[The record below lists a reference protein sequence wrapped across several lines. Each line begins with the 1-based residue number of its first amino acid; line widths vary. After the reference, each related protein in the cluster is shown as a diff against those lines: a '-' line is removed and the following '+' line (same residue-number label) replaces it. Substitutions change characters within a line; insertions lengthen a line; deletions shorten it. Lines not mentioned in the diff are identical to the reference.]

1 MTPPIAH
8 SRLEIQAAGSWPRAR
23 AAESFVLRQLRRSTA
38 QKIMATIDEE
48 LGQIERDIRTLK
60 IEFEQYFGGGRSRP
74 PTDTQ
79 WRLETNLKRYSD
91 RAGELSSGQ
100 RFRYSNLAST
110 YAKYQDMWRKK
121 LIQKES
127 GTTQHHYGA
136 AAKAIEGER
145 ARKAAEDAM
154 RTRIAAENA
163 VKAAAEDSGVSSAT
177 AIAHAAAEA
186 AARAAEVRHAAD
198 FALALSDPENETEKV
213 EKLYQRLVEARTETG
228 EKAGV
233 PSLKD
238 FERFVRQKTKDLK
251 EKGGREI
258 EYTVSIEGGHVK
270 LKARV
275 SS

>member
-1 MTPPIAH
+1 MEMPV
-8 SRLEIQAAGSWPRAR
+8 LGAR
-23 AAESFVLRQLRRSTA
+23 AQN
-38 QKIMATIDEE
+38 IMATIDED
-48 LGQIERDIRTLK
+48 LGHIERDIRTLK

-79 WRLETNLKRYSD
+79 WRLETNLKRYGD
-91 RAGELSSGQ
+91 RTAELTSGQ

-136 AAKAIEGER
+136 AAKAIQAER
-145 ARKAAEDAM
+145 SRKVAVASMETRAAE
-154 RTRIAAENA
+154 TA
-163 VKAAAEDSGVSSAT
+163 VATAVDEAAAVST
-177 AIAHAAAEA
+177 ASAHAYAAPDAATRAAEA
-186 AARAAEVRHAAD
+186 RHTAE
-198 FALALSDPENETEKV
+198 FAMALTDPEKETEKV
-213 EKLYQRLVEARTETG
+213 QKLYQRLVEARTETG

-238 FERFVRQKTKDLK
+238 FERFVQQKTKDLK
-251 EKGGREI
+251 DKGGREI

-275 SS
+275 SN

>member
-1 MTPPIAH
+1 
-8 SRLEIQAAGSWPRAR
+8 
-23 AAESFVLRQLRRSTA
+23 
-38 QKIMATIDEE
+38 MATVDEE

-79 WRLETNLKRYSD
+79 WRLETNLKRYAD
-91 RAGELSSGQ
+91 RSAELTSGQ

-136 AAKAIEGER
+136 AAKAIQAER
-145 ARKAAEDAM
+145 ARKVAVEQMQARAAETPVANGDD
-154 RTRIAAENA
+154 
-163 VKAAAEDSGVSSAT
+163 AAAVSA
-177 AIAHAAAEA
+177 AAAVAHAAAEA
-186 AARAAEVRHAAD
+186 AARAAEARHAASD
-198 FALALSDPENETEKV
+198 FAMAFSDPENETEKV

-233 PSLKD
+233 PSLRD

-251 EKGGREI
+251 DKGGREI
-258 EYTVSIEGGHVK
+258 EYTVSIENGRVK

>member
-1 MTPPIAH
+1 
-8 SRLEIQAAGSWPRAR
+8 
-23 AAESFVLRQLRRSTA
+23 
-38 QKIMATIDEE
+38 MATIDEE

-145 ARKAAEDAM
+145 QRKAAEDAM
-154 RTRIAAENA
+154 RARIAAEAA
-163 VKAAAEDSGVSSAT
+163 VKTAEEEIAVSSAT
-177 AIAHAAAEA
+177 AIAHAAADA
-186 AARAAEVRHAAD
+186 AARAAEVRHTAE